1 MLDIFRN
8 DAFSLTSLVDGILK
22 APYVPGRIGALGL
35 FQSKGIRTKTAV
47 IEEKD
52 GRLSLIQTTPRGGP
66 ASSIG
71 EKKRTARSFIVPHLQ
86 RESLVY
92 ADELQDVRAF
102 GTEDQTSAVQAIV
115 DERLADLRQEHEVT
129 LEHMRAKAIQGILTD
144 ADGTTIYNMFTEFG
158 VTQQTA
164 DIDVSADDVRDQVV
178 EAMRLSERAVGN
190 GPITGFRAFC
200 GDHFFDAFIGSAAVR
215 DSLKYQESALLRTDV
230 RAGFD
235 YGGVTFENYRGRVNA
250 VDTDGDDE
258 ALDIAGNATTP
269 FFADGEAY
277 LVPIGPPIFKTYFA
291 PADFIEAVNTVGLP
305 IYVKSV
311 VDDDLQRW
319 VKLHSQSNPLVLCV
333 RPRAVIKLTITS

>member
-8 DAFSLTSLVDGILK
+8 SAFELTSLVDGILK
-22 APYVPGRIGALGL
+22 APYVPGRIGSLGL

-52 GRLSLIQTTPRGGP
+52 GRLSLIPTSPRGGP

-71 EKKRTARSFIVPHLQ
+71 EKKRKARSFIVPHLE
-86 RESLVY
+86 RDSTIY

-102 GTEDQTSAVQAIV
+102 GSEDQTSAVQAIV

-129 LEHMRAKAIQGILTD
+129 LEHMRAGAIQGLIKD
-144 ADGTTIYNMFTEFG
+144 ADGTTLLNLFTEFD

-164 DIDVSADDVRDQVV
+164 DINVAGDDVRNDIVA
-178 EAMRLSERAVGN
+178 AMRLSERAIGG

-200 GDHFFDAFIGSAAVR
+200 GDHFFDAFIGSDAVEE
-215 DSLKYQESALLRTDV
+215 SLKYQESALLRTDV

-235 YGGVTFENYRGRVNA
+235 YAGVVWENYRGRVGA
-250 VDTDGDDE
+250 VDVDGADE
-258 ALDIAGNATTP
+258 ELDIEGGTNTP

-277 LVPIGPPIFKTYFA
+277 LVPVGPPIFKTYFA
-291 PADFIEAVNTVGLP
+291 PADFIEAVNTMGLP
-305 IYVKSV
+305 LYAKTSF
-311 VDDDLQRW
+311 DPDLNRFA
-319 VKLHSQSNPLVLCV
+319 KIHTQSNPLVLCV
-333 RPRAVIKLTITS
+333 RPRAVIKLTIAS